1 MANTITILTNYG
13 NNLILQAMASGTTVT
28 ITSMVFGDA
37 NGATYVPSVEQT
49 ALVHQLGNIIDL
61 TKTFDEV
68 EGFYYIKGTLPANTP
83 ECTIREIGLTDNT
96 NQLIAISV
104 IPPTSKPA
112 LESGLEVTMPIS
124 MGFKTST
131 GEVMVVPVGPG
142 VDYPDKTWVEDEID
156 IQIPKIKIINCITW

>member
-37 NGATYVPSVEQT
+37 NGSAYTPSVEQT
-49 ALVHQLGNIIDL
+49 ALVHQLGNIVDL
-61 TKTFDEV
+61 TKSFDEA
-68 EGFYYIKGTLPANTP
+68 EGFYYIKGILPANTP
-83 ECTIREIGLTDNT
+83 ECTIRELGLTDST
-96 NQLIAISV
+96 DKLVAISV
-104 IPPTSKPA
+104 IPATSKPA

-131 GEVMVVPVGPG
+131 GEVMVVPVGPSS
-142 VDYPDKTWVEDEID
+142 DYPDKTWVKDEID
-156 IQIPKIKIINCITW
+156 IQIPKIKIINSITW